1 MKKSKAIIILLC
13 ALLVLLGVGYVD
25 LNGVDAEGTASASD
39 ISLGLDLAG
48 GVSITYQVVGDEEP
62 DATDMADTIAKLQKR
77 VENYSKEAIVYQE
90 GTDRINIEIPGVTDA
105 NKILEEL
112 GRPGSLYFIAETDKD
127 GNANYSMQAVTDAQ
141 GNVSYA
147 YALNKTIDELKA
159 DGSIMLEGT
168 DVKTAT
174 AGSIKDQTMGNS
186 TYAVDLVMT
195 EEGTKKFEE
204 ATRNAYEKGE
214 TLGIYYDGSFVSV
227 PSVKGVFSD
236 GNAQISPMSS
246 YEEAESLASTIRIGG
261 LKLELE
267 ELHSKVVGAQ
277 LGVEAISTSLKA
289 AVIGFIV
296 VAVFMIAV
304 YFLPG
309 FASVIA
315 LGIYVALVVL
325 LLNGFDM
332 TLTLSGIAGIILSI
346 GMAVD
351 ANVIVFA
358 RIREELATGKTV
370 KSAMQIGYDKALS
383 AIIDGN
389 VTTLIAAAVLWL
401 LGPGTVKGFAQTLA
415 LGIVLSMFTALVVT
429 KYIMK
434 AFYALGLKDP
444 KWYGVGKEHKTV
456 NFLGKKGIFF
466 GLSLAVIA
474 VGFITMGVY
483 KMNTGDALNYSLEFK
498 GGTATTVT
506 FDKSYTLEE
515 INSEM
520 VPLIES
526 TTGSAVQIQTVQ
538 GSNEVIFK
546 TGSLDVDQRQALNQ
560 MFVDNFG
567 VDETLITSETISS
580 TISNEMKSDTILAVA
595 VAIICMLI
603 YIRFRFSDIRFGV
616 SSIACLLHDVLVVI
630 TFYAL
635 ARVSVSNTFIACLL
649 TIVGYSIN
657 ATIVVFDRVREN
669 MAVMTKKD
677 DLQEVVNRS
686 ITQTLSRSLF
696 TSLTTLVMVGAL
708 YIWGVTSIRDFALP
722 LMVGIIC
729 GAYSSVCVA
738 GALWYVLRKKFA
750 PKAK

>member
-1 MKKSKAIIILLC
+1 MKKKQGV
-13 ALLVLLGVGYVD
+13 LVLILTVVLIGLLAFTTAVGF
-25 LNGVDAEGTASASD
+25 GPTGTGSAKN
-39 ISLGLDLAG
+39 IKTGLDLSG
-48 GVSITYQVVGDEEP
+48 GVSITYQAKGDDPSQE
-62 DATDMADTIAKLQKR
+62 DMDDTVYKLQKR
-77 VENYSKEAIVYQE
+77 VEDYSEEAQVYQE
-90 GTDRINIEIPGVTDA
+90 GDDRITVEIPGVTDA
-105 NKILEEL
+105 NKILEDL
-112 GRPGSLYFIAETDKD
+112 GKPGSLEFQDESGNVVLDGSDIAGADGGVTEDQTTGSKQYVVELTLTKD
-127 GNANYSMQAVTDAQ
+127 GTTKFA
-141 GNVSYA
+141 
-147 YALNKTIDELKA
+147 E
-159 DGSIMLEGT
+159 
-168 DVKTAT
+168 AT
-174 AGSIKDQTMGNS
+174 AANLKKRISIVYD
-186 TYAVDLVMT
+186 
-195 EEGTKKFEE
+195 
-204 ATRNAYEKGE
+204 GE
-214 TLGIYYDGSFVSV
+214 TISSPVVQSV
-227 PSVKGVFSD
+227 ISD
-236 GNAQISPMSS
+236 GKAQISGQQSI
-246 YEEAESLASTIRIGG
+246 EEAKELASIIRIGS
-261 LKLELE
+261 LKLELK
-267 ELHSKVVGAQ
+267 ELRSNVVGAQ
-277 LGVEAISTSLKA
+277 LGQQAIKTSLIA
-289 AVIGFIV
+289 GAIGLVLVGIFMIIVYALPGV
-296 VAVFMIAV
+296 VA
-304 YFLPG
+304 
-309 FASVIA
+309 A
-315 LGIYVALVVL
+315 LSLAIYTGLELVM
-325 LLNGFDM
+325 LNAFDL
-332 TLTLSGIAGIILSI
+332 TLTLPGIAGIILSI

-351 ANVIVFA
+351 ANVIIYA
-358 RIREELATGKTV
+358 RIREEIAAGKSV
-370 KSAMQIGYDKALS
+370 RS
-383 AIIDGN
+383 AIKIGFEKAMSAIVDGN
-389 VTTLIAAAVLWL
+389 ITTLIAAAVL
-401 LGPGTVKGFAQTLA
+401 GAMGSGSVKGFAMTLA
-415 LGIVLSMFTALVVT
+415 LGIVLSMFTALVISRLLVN
-429 KYIMK
+429 
-434 AFYALGLKDP
+434 AFYAVGLRDEKF
-444 KWYGVGKEHKTV
+444 YGKQKERKTID
-456 NFLGKKGIFF
+456 FLGKRKLFF
-466 GLSLAVIA
+466 TISVILILLVP
-474 VGFITMGVY
+474 VGMGVFHA
-483 KMNTGDALNYSLEFK
+483 KDGKALNYSLEFK

-657 ATIVVFDRVREN
+657 ATIVIFDRVREN

-677 DLQEVVNRS
+677 DLQDVVNHS

-729 GAYSSVCVA
+729 GAYSSVCIA